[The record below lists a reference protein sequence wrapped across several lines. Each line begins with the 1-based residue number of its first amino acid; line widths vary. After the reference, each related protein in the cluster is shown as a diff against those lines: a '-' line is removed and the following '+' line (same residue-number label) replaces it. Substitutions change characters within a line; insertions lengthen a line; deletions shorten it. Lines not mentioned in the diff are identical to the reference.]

1 MITIKDIHTVEDVE
15 NLTNEEMFYI
25 DKQNELEDF
34 NNEDVIKKFASEWVV
49 RGL

>member
-1 MITIKDIHTVEDVE
+1 MKSITDINTIKDVE

-25 DKQNELEDF
+25 DKQNELKDF
-34 NNEDVIKKFASEWVV
+34 NNEEVIKAFAQEWVV